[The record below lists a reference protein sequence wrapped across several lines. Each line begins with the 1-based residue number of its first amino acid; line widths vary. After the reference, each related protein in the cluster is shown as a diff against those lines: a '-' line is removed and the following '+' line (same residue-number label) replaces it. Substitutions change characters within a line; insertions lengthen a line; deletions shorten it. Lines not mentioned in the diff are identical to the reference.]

1 MSDKIRVFDHIAN
14 FSEGTSFE
22 ELYEGLAHIHNLAN
36 MHDQSDH
43 WTDITV
49 EFLNSEWDGN
59 GLVITGYRLETD
71 KEYAARQREVK
82 KAAEV
87 ARKNKERTKAAKEE
101 RDRKEYERLKKKFE
115 KRDNDVV
122 IDIIE
127 TVTKH
132 EHAWVNFGGVYHL
145 GNPEQWQECATC
157 KEKRKL

>member
-14 FSEGTSFE
+14 FSEGTSFQD
-22 ELYEGLAHIHNLAN
+22 LYDDIAHIHNQG
-36 MHDQSDH
+36 DT

-71 KEYAARQREVK
+71 KEYADRQKALE
-82 KAAEV
+82 KAAEK
-87 ARKNKERTKAAKEE
+87 ARLNKERAKAANEA
-101 RDRKEYERLKKKFE
+101 RDRKQYERLKKKFE
-115 KRDNDVV
+115 KQDKGAV

-132 EHAWVNFGGVYHL
+132 EHAWVNFGVVYHL
-145 GNPEQWQECATC
+145 GNREQWQECATC

>member
-14 FSEGTSFE
+14 FSEGTSFQD
-22 ELYEGLAHIHNLAN
+22 LYEDIAHIHNQGDA
-36 MHDQSDH
+36 
-43 WTDITV
+43 WTDIRV

-71 KEYAARQREVK
+71 KEYEDRQK
-82 KAAEV
+82 AIAKAAEME
-87 ARKNKERTKAAKEE
+87 RKQKERTKIANEK

-115 KRDNDVV
+115 KQDKGAV
-122 IDIIE
+122 IDIISN
-127 TVTKH
+127 VTKH

>member
-59 GLVITGYRLETD
+59 GLAITGYRLETD
-71 KEYAARQREVK
+71 KEYADRQK
-82 KAAEV
+82 AAQKAAEKV
-87 ARKNKERTKAAKEE
+87 RINKERAKAANEE
-101 RDRKEYERLKKKFE
+101 RDRKQYKRLKKKFE
-115 KRDNDVV
+115 
-122 IDIIE
+122 
-127 TVTKH
+127 
-132 EHAWVNFGGVYHL
+132 GS
-145 GNPEQWQECATC
+145 
-157 KEKRKL
+157 